1 MRINKLV
8 IDSTNCI
15 SDLCEIG
22 DKWDTDKSPYNKN
35 PNLHKHPYTG
45 VYNLLFS
52 SVRYQKLNI
61 AEIGI
66 LDNKSML
73 CWRDYFPSA
82 RLYGYEWFDDKIENA
97 LSQNLPNTFYH
108 KMNVQ
113 SNDSI
118 EEGFKWANCS
128 FDIIIEDSTHNFE
141 DQIRVIDVAYKY
153 MHAGSILVI
162 EDIFRDRDEHR
173 YEEHL
178 INASKYF
185 SSATFI
191 LTEHKLRYSPGWNN
205 DQLLIL
211 HRNDVEYNNSLL

>member
-1 MRINKLV
+1 
-8 IDSTNCI
+8 
-15 SDLCEIG
+15 
-22 DKWDTDKSPYNKN
+22 
-35 PNLHKHPYTG
+35 
-45 VYNLLFS
+45 
-52 SVRYQKLNI
+52 
-61 AEIGI
+61 
-66 LDNKSML
+66 
-73 CWRDYFPSA
+73 
-82 RLYGYEWFDDKIENA
+82 
-97 LSQNLPNTFYH
+97 
-108 KMNVQ
+108 MNVQ
-113 SNDSI
+113 NNDSI